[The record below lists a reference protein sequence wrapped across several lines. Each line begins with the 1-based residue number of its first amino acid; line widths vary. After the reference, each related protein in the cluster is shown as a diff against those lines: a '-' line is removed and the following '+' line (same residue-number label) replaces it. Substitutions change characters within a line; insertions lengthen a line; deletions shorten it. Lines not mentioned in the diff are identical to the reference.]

1 MGALS
6 ILVEQ
11 NLIDAAVE
19 MVTEYKASVPR
30 CSRDR
35 KKVQRARLLINLRVK
50 KQKEGFLNEYCENS
64 DDDDSDQ
71 DDSDEYGSN
80 SALHDSDTSPKAVA
94 PPVSGI
100 VEVGRALRKKGE
112 SMV

>member
-1 MGALS
+1 M
-6 ILVEQ
+6 EQ

-30 CSRDR
+30 CSQDR

-50 KQKEGFLNEYCENS
+50 QRGNT

-71 DDSDEYGSN
+71 DDSDEYGFN

-94 PPVSGI
+94 PAVAGN
-100 VEVGRALRKKGE
+100 VGLEAHSSFKSLEK
-112 SMV
+112 